1 MTAPVRRSPLGDAFH
16 VFDTTLR
23 DGAQREGIS
32 YSVADKLAVATLL
45 DELGV
50 GFIEG
55 GWPGAMPKDTEF
67 FARATSGELPLRTAR
82 LVAFGATRKA
92 GVRAPADPQVRALL
106 DSGAPVITL
115 VAKSDV
121 RHVERAL
128 RTTLEE
134 NLAMVSDTV
143 ALLVAEGRRVFLD
156 CEHFF
161 DGYAADRDYGLRVGE
176 AAMTAGADVM
186 VLCDTNGG
194 MLPMSIERVVRE
206 VLDRTGFRLGIHC
219 QDDTGCAVANSVAA
233 VHAGVT
239 HVQCTANGYGE
250 RAGNA
255 DLFAVLGNLITKMD
269 LPVLPDGALAEM
281 TRVSHALAEL
291 ANIAPDTH
299 QAYVGSSAFS
309 HKAGLHASAIK
320 VDPDLYNHLDPTRV
334 GNDMHILI
342 TEMAGRASVE
352 LKAREL
358 GVDLTG
364 RPEAIGRI
372 VDTVK
377 QREAAG
383 WSYEAAD
390 ASFELLMRD
399 ELARSGPEPLGVAA
413 PRAFR
418 LESYRVIVE
427 KTEFPTPTVSSEATV
442 KVHVGGRRIIA
453 TAEGNGPVN
462 ALDSALRS
470 AVAEQFPEFAN
481 VELVDYKVRILAGS
495 AGTDSITR
503 VLVSS
508 ARGPREW
515 TTVGVHANVVEASW
529 QALVDALVYA
539 LGPDGSA
546 SAGVVGAPAGDE
558 IPDIVPVVDDGSAG
572 VGSGVSGTVPLRA

>member
-1 MTAPVRRSPLGDAFH
+1 VSAPHVAPVPAVVAPPLTSASPLGDTFH

-23 DGAQREGIS
+23 DGAQREGIT
-32 YSVADKLAVATLL
+32 YSVADKLAVAGLL
-45 DELGV
+45 DDLGV
-50 GFIEG
+50 GFVEG
-55 GWPGAMPKDTEF
+55 GWPGALPKDTEF
-67 FARATSGELPLRTAR
+67 FARAADGELSLSTAR

-92 GVRAPADPQVRALL
+92 GVAVQQDPQVRALL
-106 DSGAPVITL
+106 DSRAPVVTL

-143 ALLVAEGRRVFLD
+143 RFLVDHGRRVFLD

-161 DGYAADRDYGLRVGE
+161 DGYRADRDYGLRVAE
-176 AAMTAGADVM
+176 AATLAGADVV

-194 MLPMSIERVVRE
+194 MLPVGIHEVVSD
-206 VLDRTGFRLGIHC
+206 VLRRGGFRVGIHC

-233 VHAGVT
+233 VQAGAT

-255 DLFAVLGNLITKMD
+255 DLFAVLGNLITKLDM
-269 LPVLPDGALAEM
+269 PVLPEGRLPELV
-281 TRVSHALAEL
+281 RVSHALAEL

-320 VDPDLYNHLDPTRV
+320 VDPELYNHLDPASV

-352 LKAREL
+352 LKAAEL
-358 GVDLTG
+358 GVDLAG
-364 RPEAIGRI
+364 RADVVSAV

-377 QREAAG
+377 NREAGG

-390 ASFELLMRD
+390 ASFELLLRD
-399 ELARSGPEPLGVAA
+399 ELARSGGLPRSA
-413 PRAFR
+413 PFT

-427 KTEFPTPTVSSEATV
+427 HDALSTGPTVTSEATV
-442 KVHVGGRRIIA
+442 KVHVGGRRVIS

-462 ALDSALRS
+462 ALDSALRLALAQELPQLES
-470 AVAEQFPEFAN
+470 VQ
-481 VELVDYKVRILAGS
+481 LVDYKVRILSGS
-495 AGTDSITR
+495 GTVDGTESVTR
-503 VLVSS
+503 VLVTSDDDD
-508 ARGPREW
+508 RPDEW
-515 TTVGVHANVVEASW
+515 TTVGVHTNVVEASW
-529 QALVDALVYA
+529 QALVDSLVYA
-539 LGPDGSA
+539 LERSR
-546 SAGVVGAPAGDE
+546 E
-558 IPDIVPVVDDGSAG
+558 
-572 VGSGVSGTVPLRA
+572 

>member
-1 MTAPVRRSPLGDAFH
+1 MMSLGRTSAPLGDSFH

-32 YSVADKLAVATLL
+32 YSVADKMAVATLL

-67 FARATSGELPLRTAR
+67 FARAAAGELTLRTAQ
-82 LVAFGATRKA
+82 LVAFGSTRRA
-92 GVRAPADPQVRALL
+92 GRAVRDDDQVRALI
-106 DSGAPVITL
+106 DSGAPVVTL

-121 RHVERAL
+121 RHVRRAL
-128 RTTLEE
+128 RTTLQE
-134 NLAMVSDTV
+134 NLAMVRDTV
-143 ALLVAEGRRVFLD
+143 GFLVEHGRRVFLD

-161 DGYAADRDYGLRVGE
+161 DGYVADRDYGLRVAE
-176 AAMTAGADVM
+176 AAVTAGADVV

-194 MLPMSIERVVRE
+194 QLPGALSDTVGE
-206 VLDRTGFRLGIHC
+206 VLRRGGFRIGIHC
-219 QDDTGCAVANSVAA
+219 QDDTGCAVANTIAA
-233 VHAGVT
+233 VQAGAT

-255 DLFAVLGNLITKMD
+255 DLFAVLGNLSTKLGM
-269 LPVLPDGALAEM
+269 PVLPDGRLTEM
-281 TRVSHALAEL
+281 VRVSHAIAEL
-291 ANIAPDTH
+291 ANIAPDSH
-299 QAYVGSSAFS
+299 QPYVGASAFS

-320 VDPDLYNHLDPTRV
+320 VDPELYNHLAPEVV

-358 GVDLTG
+358 GVELAEHPEVVSRVVDL
-364 RPEAIGRI
+364 
-372 VDTVK
+372 VK
-377 QREAAG
+377 NREAQG
-383 WSYEAAD
+383 FSYEAAD
-390 ASFELLMRD
+390 ASFELLLRE
-399 ELARSGPEPLGVAA
+399 ELARNAGRSLSVP
-413 PRAFR
+413 FR

-427 KTEFPTPTVSSEATV
+427 NPLHPGKREVSSEATV
-442 KVHVGGRRIIA
+442 KVHVGDRRVIA

-462 ALDSALRS
+462 ALDSALR
-470 AVAEQFPEFAN
+470 AALADEFDQLQK
-481 VELVDYKVRILAGS
+481 VELTDYKVRILAGD
-495 AGTDSITR
+495 AGTDSVTR
-503 VLVSS
+503 VLVTSS
-508 ARGPREW
+508 DTVREW

-539 LGPDGSA
+539 MSREAATTGS
-546 SAGVVGAPAGDE
+546 
-558 IPDIVPVVDDGSAG
+558 
-572 VGSGVSGTVPLRA
+572 

>member
-32 YSVADKLAVATLL
+32 YSVADKIAVATLL

-67 FARATSGELPLRTAR
+67 FARATSGELPLRTAQ

-92 GVRAPADPQVRALL
+92 GVRAADDPQVRALL
-106 DSGAPVITL
+106 HSGAPVVTL

-143 ALLVAEGRRVFLD
+143 ALLVGEGRRVFLD

-194 MLPMSIERVVRE
+194 MLPMSIERVVSE
-206 VLDRTGFRLGIHC
+206 VLQRTGFRLGIHC

-233 VHAGVT
+233 VHAGAT

-255 DLFAVLGNLITKMD
+255 DLFAVLGNLITKMG
-269 LPVLPDGALAEM
+269 LPVLPEGALAEM

-291 ANIAPDTH
+291 ANIGPDTH

-320 VDPDLYNHLDPTRV
+320 VDPDLYNHLDPALV

-364 RPEAIGRI
+364 RPEAISRI

-377 QREAAG
+377 EREAAG

-399 ELARSGPEPLGVAA
+399 ELARGGAEPVGVAA

-427 KTEFPTPTVSSEATV
+427 KTELPTPRVSSEATV

-508 ARGPREW
+508 ARGGREW

-539 LGPDGSA
+539 LRPE
-546 SAGVVGAPAGDE
+546 AGAAADQHAAGTAAAGDAGL
-558 IPDIVPVVDDGSAG
+558 VPQ
-572 VGSGVSGTVPLRA
+572 VGMPLSV

>member
-1 MTAPVRRSPLGDAFH
+1 MTSATTSAPLGDSFH
-16 VFDTTLR
+16 LFDTTLR

-32 YSVADKLAVATLL
+32 YSVADKIAVATLL

-67 FARATSGELPLRTAR
+67 FARAAAGEVTLAAAQ
-82 LVAFGATRKA
+82 LVAFGSTRRA
-92 GVRAPADPQVRALL
+92 GRAVRDDEQVRALV
-106 DSGAPVITL
+106 DSRAPVVTL

-121 RHVERAL
+121 RHVRRAL

-134 NLAMVSDTV
+134 NLAMVRDTV
-143 ALLVAEGRRVFLD
+143 GHLVEHGRRVFLD

-161 DGYAADRDYGLRVGE
+161 DGYAADRDYGLRVAE
-176 AAMTAGADVM
+176 AAVTAGADVV

-194 MLPMSIERVVRE
+194 QLPGALGDTVAE
-206 VLDRTGFRLGIHC
+206 VLQRTGFRIGIHC
-219 QDDTGCAVANSVAA
+219 QDDTGCAVANTISA
-233 VHAGVT
+233 VQAGAT

-255 DLFAVLGNLITKMD
+255 DLFAVLGNLSTKLGM
-269 LPVLPDGALAEM
+269 PVLPDGRLTEM
-281 TRVSHALAEL
+281 VRVSHAIAEL

-299 QAYVGSSAFS
+299 QPYVGASAFS

-320 VDPDLYNHLDPTRV
+320 VDPELYNHLAPEVV

-358 GVDLTG
+358 GVELADHPEVVSRVVDL
-364 RPEAIGRI
+364 
-372 VDTVK
+372 VK
-377 QREAAG
+377 AREAQG
-383 WSYEAAD
+383 FSYEAAD
-390 ASFELLMRD
+390 ASFELLLRD
-399 ELARSGPEPLGVAA
+399 ELARKAGRSASVP
-413 PRAFR
+413 FR

-427 KTEFPTPTVSSEATV
+427 NPLHPGKNEVSSEATV
-442 KVHVGGRRIIA
+442 KVHVGDRRVIA

-462 ALDSALRS
+462 ALDSALR
-470 AVAEQFPEFAN
+470 AALADEFDQLQR
-481 VELVDYKVRILAGS
+481 VELTDYKVRILAGD
-495 AGTDSITR
+495 AGTDSVTR
-503 VLVSS
+503 VLVTSS
-508 ARGPREW
+508 DTVHEW

-529 QALVDALVYA
+529 QALVDALIYA
-539 LGPDGSA
+539 MSRQTAGAAGS
-546 SAGVVGAPAGDE
+546 
-558 IPDIVPVVDDGSAG
+558 
-572 VGSGVSGTVPLRA
+572 